1 MLSKR
6 AEGRVRQWEPRGE
19 QRAKGTGWYRPKHD
33 GKTNKNNNGERGDRV
48 GEDGREG
55 VLRKRRIRE
64 TRVEMKWWQWL
75 AVAALVWATVG
86 LMGYAGWYGMPER
99 EGVHP
104 EWRQNE
110 WPAFPGIG
118 GEQQGDGPIEG
129 YRGAGQVGRQQ
140 STWGEPLA
148 QEEEGREGW
157 EKRDIRA
164 DQAGEPGE
172 GEEQNGASNS
182 GPRVQHTGNAAEPG
196 DADRGEPDVAG
207 TGGWLLAMC
216 SAWGLGA
223 RGWGA
228 CRSRSRGARWWY
240 WTLMLSQAHAMP
252 QRLITDGMGGVIKKA
267 TAAAVAAAGGMAINA
282 VRSYWAQRREEV
294 ERTLVQ
300 RLDDWQARRE
310 WSEGKYG
317 DDLWEA
323 ERGKMAIVRGEL
335 RDELLE
341 LIHAVELNP
350 ELWAEA
356 KGKQLMSLVVHWD
369 LRAEEQLLVIR
380 DRQCPVMEE
389 RALWVGDCIEPRARE
404 SEGMAGTVRMS
415 FHNIRRFKAGLEG
428 WMLKDEM
435 WEFHNKYDMDFVCLE
450 DHWLKVTNGDKFDR
464 TAVNWEG
471 LPRYRCSGVQARS
484 ARGFDGEGWGGDGMQ
499 WAIGQGMT
507 QQGANRGPVSGTL
520 MAVRS
525 GWHRADQEVHDPR
538 GWGRFV
544 GKKILGGA
552 DRRMIVVT
560 VQAPSASGRKESGTQ
575 WYMQQTA
582 MNRLA
587 RAGEK
592 TESNPREQLLKDLH
606 RLLLGYLAKGYTLV
620 VGGDWNMAWQGT
632 GREAELMNT
641 ESTELQRWAKTL
653 DLVHAMRERGH
664 GKVTT
669 WKKSESDGACETEID
684 HVLVSRAMVQQGA
697 LVAAGVYKGIQVNGS
712 DHMPVVVEIRMHWLM
727 GLDEQGVRMEEPKK
741 EKKRKKLRLTNG
753 DMVKEYQD
761 ELHHSLDEEAEEDL
775 LRSIEGRANEMV
787 EARDSW
793 EDYGK
798 EGDQVGLAGEI
809 ERWLRRIAQQLVE
822 AESAVAKEG
831 EFPRYQQ
838 WSQEY
843 VDLKG
848 LKEQMETTMAAVSSQ
863 RMSDDNR
870 RTQWLKLKEEAVRLG
885 HGGLVAA
892 VQEGRVTQVRG
903 RVSTRATV
911 MTRTRGSGWRHWV
924 EEQRGEGMPALMK
937 LLHAKGRA
945 ELRER
950 DSKRQQRVAQEI
962 EENRWAGVIR
972 SQLKK
977 DWTTGDKAQI
987 IAEGRE
993 LNQRLEDEAEERG
1006 EELAADDER
1015 RYADT
1020 DRRLVQKGEAVKL
1033 HLSWFFA
1040 RWMGKLGKFWF
1051 RKKENCFVRA
1061 EDVRVVAAMEQGT
1074 EDREDEVR
1082 NMDWVRSREMR
1093 EGSWTEQMQEDWE
1106 EQRSES
1112 MASIQVAKEAAA
1124 ELRSTSNT
1132 HCWYQRDVE
1141 GKKLRRALVRGHLSD
1156 REVDVIRSQM
1166 HEQAKETL
1174 EWLKRKTVVVSGE
1187 RRELSEAD
1195 YRQRGVM
1202 ELDQTEWEVLI
1213 RKMAPNKAAD
1223 SVDVHVN
1230 LMKAL
1235 LAETELGKQDAAGGE
1250 ATVHPQGAGPE
1261 GNGGKGAKKGKKMKE
1276 KREHRE
1282 SPVRYV
1288 ADLIRRMMRVVL
1300 RTGLYTEM
1308 LAEELLCTINKVPGS
1323 IAVIDTR
1330 PIGLVNL
1337 WRNMLMGNQ
1346 LSKVSE
1352 TLEEMKG
1359 LADWQSGFRKGK
1371 GTDTPLL
1378 ETRLVAEH
1386 CWVYRRDLWVGDDD
1400 KRHAFDSPQ
1409 RDGGID
1415 VSLDRMAIPYELIM
1429 LIMFTGEASQMRVRT
1444 AYGLGNPFGRMCGNV
1459 QGGRDSPDLW
1469 DILDDILCTVM
1480 EEMAVR
1486 FEGVKVEVPFRGRV
1500 WVNGKAF
1507 ADDLRFLARNG
1518 ASLEKMYAVSGAF
1531 DALMGL
1537 QANVKKGGCKQ
1548 WYTAVRHYTKRG
1560 GTRRR
1565 SCRT

>member
-1 MLSKR
+1 M
-6 AEGRVRQWEPRGE
+6 RQWEPRGE

-48 GEDGREG
+48 GEGREG
-55 VLRKRRIRE
+55 VHRKRRIRE

-118 GEQQGDGPIEG
+118 GEQQGDGPMEG
-129 YRGAGQVGRQQ
+129 DRGAGQVGRQQ
-140 STWGEPLA
+140 STWGGPLA
-148 QEEEGREGW
+148 QEEGGREGW

-323 ERGKMAIVRGEL
+323 ERGKMAIARGEL

-450 DHWLKVTNGDKFDR
+450 DHWLKVTNGDKYDR

-560 VQAPSASGRKESGTQ
+560 VQAPSASGMKESGTQ

-822 AESAVAKEG
+822 AESAVVKEG

-843 VDLKG
+843 I
-848 LKEQMETTMAAVSSQ
+848 
-863 RMSDDNR
+863 
-870 RTQWLKLKEEAVRLG
+870 
-885 HGGLVAA
+885 
-892 VQEGRVTQVRG
+892 
-903 RVSTRATV
+903 ST
-911 MTRTRGSGWRHWV
+911 
-924 EEQRGEGMPALMK
+924 
-937 LLHAKGRA
+937 
-945 ELRER
+945 
-950 DSKRQQRVAQEI
+950 
-962 EENRWAGVIR
+962 
-972 SQLKK
+972 
-977 DWTTGDKAQI
+977 
-987 IAEGRE
+987 
-993 LNQRLEDEAEERG
+993 
-1006 EELAADDER
+1006 
-1015 RYADT
+1015 
-1020 DRRLVQKGEAVKL
+1020 
-1033 HLSWFFA
+1033 F
-1040 RWMGKLGKFWF
+1040 
-1051 RKKENCFVRA
+1051 
-1061 EDVRVVAAMEQGT
+1061 
-1074 EDREDEVR
+1074 
-1082 NMDWVRSREMR
+1082 
-1093 EGSWTEQMQEDWE
+1093 
-1106 EQRSES
+1106 
-1112 MASIQVAKEAAA
+1112 
-1124 ELRSTSNT
+1124 
-1132 HCWYQRDVE
+1132 
-1141 GKKLRRALVRGHLSD
+1141 
-1156 REVDVIRSQM
+1156 
-1166 HEQAKETL
+1166 
-1174 EWLKRKTVVVSGE
+1174 
-1187 RRELSEAD
+1187 
-1195 YRQRGVM
+1195 
-1202 ELDQTEWEVLI
+1202 
-1213 RKMAPNKAAD
+1213 
-1223 SVDVHVN
+1223 
-1230 LMKAL
+1230 
-1235 LAETELGKQDAAGGE
+1235 
-1250 ATVHPQGAGPE
+1250 
-1261 GNGGKGAKKGKKMKE
+1261 
-1276 KREHRE
+1276 
-1282 SPVRYV
+1282 
-1288 ADLIRRMMRVVL
+1288 
-1300 RTGLYTEM
+1300 
-1308 LAEELLCTINKVPGS
+1308 
-1323 IAVIDTR
+1323 
-1330 PIGLVNL
+1330 
-1337 WRNMLMGNQ
+1337 
-1346 LSKVSE
+1346 
-1352 TLEEMKG
+1352 
-1359 LADWQSGFRKGK
+1359 
-1371 GTDTPLL
+1371 
-1378 ETRLVAEH
+1378 
-1386 CWVYRRDLWVGDDD
+1386 
-1400 KRHAFDSPQ
+1400 
-1409 RDGGID
+1409 
-1415 VSLDRMAIPYELIM
+1415 
-1429 LIMFTGEASQMRVRT
+1429 
-1444 AYGLGNPFGRMCGNV
+1444 
-1459 QGGRDSPDLW
+1459 
-1469 DILDDILCTVM
+1469 
-1480 EEMAVR
+1480 
-1486 FEGVKVEVPFRGRV
+1486 
-1500 WVNGKAF
+1500 
-1507 ADDLRFLARNG
+1507 
-1518 ASLEKMYAVSGAF
+1518 
-1531 DALMGL
+1531 
-1537 QANVKKGGCKQ
+1537 
-1548 WYTAVRHYTKRG
+1548 
-1560 GTRRR
+1560 
-1565 SCRT
+1565 